1 MIRNPL
7 ASMSY
12 DAKRSAAI
20 FATTLAAAAAGGGL
34 LGGNDAITI
43 AALATAAV
51 ISLIESGVNDR
62 HLKQLIDTFD
72 GRVHHLTAE
81 LDLRDRAN
89 AKLRASVDALQ
100 ARLDTDAR

>member
-12 DAKRSAAI
+12 DAKRSAALLGI
-20 FATTLAAAAAGGGL
+20 VLAAAAAGGGL
-34 LGGNDAITI
+34 LGGNDTITI
-43 AALATAAV
+43 VALAVASA
-51 ISLIESGVNDR
+51 ISSTESGVNDR
-62 HLKQLIDTFD
+62 HLKRLIDTFD

-89 AKLRASVDALQ
+89 AKLRASVDALEG
-100 ARLDTDAR
+100 RLGDAR